1 MKFSTKGFFSR
12 SDQIRGKHLCG
23 VVLVNPQIW
32 FCGSRSSGAAA
43 VHVLYRGSAL
53 LGGETLAQVFSYEF
67 REISGSI
74 FFHGA
79 LLVSAAGFRFS
90 FGRDWDAARGC
101 VAVILECVVVWHLQ
115 SEGLGA
121 CGLCPES
128 RARRVRV
135 SPSKFYPAD
144 KLQWHFTCG
153 FDFGHSLW
161 LPFVATFAVRKGLR
175 RNARTSCEKS

>member
-12 SDQIRGKHLCG
+12 SDQIRRKHLCG
-23 VVLVNPQIW
+23 VVLVSPQIW

-43 VHVLYRGSAL
+43 VHA
-53 LGGETLAQVFSYEF
+53 LAQVFSYEF
-67 REISGSI
+67 REISGST

-101 VAVILECVVVWHLQ
+101 VAVILECVVVWHLP
-115 SEGLGA
+115 SGSLGA

-128 RARRVRV
+128 RARLVRV